1 MACAWFTKNPGHW
14 CHQVTLQHAL
24 SNNKAFAINLCWQG
38 WVHSLGSVVHLGHVT
53 ALTTRLIARAV
64 HGIGL
69 TNEGYAFM
77 LQVNRRSDIYVFCC
91 SYQHNVAAKD
101 MWIAFV
107 STTVETSQPENE
119 LLPGQITCLLSFAT
133 FVELS

>member
-1 MACAWFTKNPGHW
+1 MT
-14 CHQVTLQHAL
+14 
-24 SNNKAFAINLCWQG
+24 
-38 WVHSLGSVVHLGHVT
+38 
-53 ALTTRLIARAV
+53 
-64 HGIGL
+64 
-69 TNEGYAFM
+69 EGRTFI

-119 LLPGQITCLLSFAT
+119 LLPGQMICLLSYAT
-133 FVELS
+133 CMELS

>member
-1 MACAWFTKNPGHW
+1 MSLCNMHDFSA
-14 CHQVTLQHAL
+14 Q
-24 SNNKAFAINLCWQG
+24 AFAVHLDWQ
-38 WVHSLGSVVHLGHVT
+38 SLGSDVFTPRTCCQHSIICDV
-53 ALTTRLIARAV
+53 LIASAV
-64 HGIGL
+64 HSAHLIR
-69 TNEGYAFM
+69 EGPTFI

-119 LLPGQITCLLSFAT
+119 LLPGQITCFLSYAT
-133 FVELS
+133 FMELC

>member
-1 MACAWFTKNPGHW
+1 
-14 CHQVTLQHAL
+14 
-24 SNNKAFAINLCWQG
+24 
-38 WVHSLGSVVHLGHVT
+38 
-53 ALTTRLIARAV
+53 
-64 HGIGL
+64 
-69 TNEGYAFM
+69 M

-119 LLPGQITCLLSFAT
+119 LLPGQITCIHQWTCSDKPPSDFSHKSALSPATVYSGVMLSQQLL
-133 FVELS
+133 

>member
-1 MACAWFTKNPGHW
+1 MCFSSTG
-14 CHQVTLQHAL
+14 VTT
-24 SNNKAFAINLCWQG
+24 
-38 WVHSLGSVVHLGHVT
+38 V
-53 ALTTRLIARAV
+53 
-64 HGIGL
+64 
-69 TNEGYAFM
+69 GYADRNRCPHGTSSISEGGTSI

-119 LLPGQITCLLSFAT
+119 LLPGRSPVPNSRNNLTHTPQAGFSLVQHPCLESGHILDFYSSCTTLSKSLF
-133 FVELS
+133 